1 MENAVLIQMAN
12 QITAFWSPYPK
23 AEALESIARHI
34 HSAWEPRMRD
44 QMKTIIENGGQGL
57 SPQNACEAGAPRS
70 QRARRQSQIRIS
82 GELIRP
88 KQKRR
93 HHSGRPLRMF
103 FRRHS
108 AAALFAAS
116 T

>member
-57 SPQNACEAGAPRS
+57 SPMFIEAMKDYFKGPKTPAKPAPRVPNAPADKIKSGS
-70 QRARRQSQIRIS
+70 Q
-82 GELIRP
+82 
-88 KQKRR
+88 
-93 HHSGRPLRMF
+93 
-103 FRRHS
+103 
-108 AAALFAAS
+108 AS
-116 T
+116 